1 MFDFELY
8 VPTKVVFGRGAEKR
22 AGEMVKRAGGT
33 KVLLHYGSVSAEKTG
48 LLSRIEDSLKAEGV
62 AYCKLGGV
70 VPNPRLSKVREGVE
84 LSQKEGVDFILAV
97 GGGSVIDSS
106 KAIAYALA
114 DPDNDV
120 WELFDGTRK
129 KAAGCLPLGA
139 VPTIAA
145 AGSET
150 SDSCVITNDLN
161 DEKRGYND
169 DIARP
174 RFALMN
180 PELTMT
186 LPAYQ
191 TASGCVDIMMHT
203 FERYFTQGGNMELTD
218 EIAEGLL
225 RTVVRNALILRD
237 DPEDYDA
244 RAEIMWAGSLSHN
257 GLTGC
262 GIKAS
267 DFASHKMEHEL
278 SGMFDVAHGA
288 GLAAIWCS
296 WARYVCADCTD
307 RFAKYARN
315 VLGVTEGKD
324 DLETALKGID
334 ETETFFKA
342 IDMPVNLE
350 SLIGR
355 KATDDECIALGKNCA
370 RACGG
375 KKGAA
380 KVLYEDDMIEIF
392 RNANR

>member
-1 MFDFELY
+1 M
-8 VPTKVVFGRGAEKR
+8 
-22 AGEMVKRAGGT
+22 
-33 KVLLHYGSVSAEKTG
+33 
-48 LLSRIEDSLKAEGV
+48 
-62 AYCKLGGV
+62 
-70 VPNPRLSKVREGVE
+70 
-84 LSQKEGVDFILAV
+84 
-97 GGGSVIDSS
+97 
-106 KAIAYALA
+106 
-114 DPDNDV
+114 
-120 WELFDGTRK
+120 WELFDGTRN
-129 KAAGCLPLGA
+129 KANGCFPLGA

-150 SDSCVITNDLN
+150 SDSCVITNDLTG
-161 DEKRGYND
+161 EKRGYND

-203 FERYFTQGGNMELTD
+203 FERYFTQDGNMELTD

-225 RTVVRNALILRD
+225 RTVIRNALILKD
-237 DPEDYDA
+237 DPMNYDA
-244 RAEIMWAGSLSHN
+244 RAEVMWAGSLSHN

-296 WARYVCADCTD
+296 WARYVCAECAD

-324 DLETALKGID
+324 DLETALIGID
-334 ETETFFKA
+334 ETERFFRE
-342 IDMPVNLE
+342 IDMPVGIG

-355 KATDDECIALGKNCA
+355 KATDEECIALGKSCA
-370 RACGG
+370 EACGG

-392 RNANR
+392 RAANRQE